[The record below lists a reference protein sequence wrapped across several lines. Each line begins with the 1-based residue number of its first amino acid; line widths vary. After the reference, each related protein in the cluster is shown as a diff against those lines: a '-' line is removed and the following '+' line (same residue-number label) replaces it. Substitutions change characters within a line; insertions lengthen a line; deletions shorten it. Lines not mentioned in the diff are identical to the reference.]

1 MKTIKEII
9 KYEGRIYFKSNK
21 FVMPL
26 VVLLCFLYFTY
37 TIAPID
43 IVDMFTMSSVFT
55 FFLMIWVGLSYS
67 DSENTALKQII
78 ILKVQSEK
86 RVYIAEILF
95 LNILGIIAGSI
106 SMLVAATQ
114 NAVSNF
120 HLFSRALT
128 IQDVVKG
135 FILHVFCAFLGGA
148 IGSFFHPRIVNRKLA
163 VLCCTLM
170 GILAVTKEAIDSTF
184 LPFRLISWLF
194 PPISNVIRIFAGMDS
209 FHISG
214 LFISALLLGVYGVIL
229 YGLRVFILCKKKF

>member
-1 MKTIKEII
+1 MKIIKEII
-9 KYEGRIYFKSNK
+9 KYEGRLYFKSNK

-26 VVLLCFLYFTY
+26 VVLLCFLYFSY

-55 FFLMIWVGLSYS
+55 FFLMVWVGCSYS

-86 RVYIAEILF
+86 RVYISEMLF
-95 LNILGIIAGSI
+95 LNILGVMAGGI
-106 SMLVAATQ
+106 SMLVAVTQ
-114 NAVSNF
+114 NVVSDF

-135 FILHVFCAFLGGA
+135 FILHVLCAFMGGA

-170 GILAVTKEAIDSTF
+170 SILAVTKEAIGSTF

-194 PPISNVIRIFAGMDS
+194 PPISNVIRIFAGADS
-209 FHISG
+209 LHVRGVLIS
-214 LFISALLLGVYGVIL
+214 SLLLGIYGTIF
-229 YGLRVFILCKKKF
+229 YGLRVYILCKKKF